1 METELAAYAE
11 SRMQVVTQILIDDE
25 GSIVSIEDRMTS
37 FDAGAARQTIRFM
50 GEAFREIGDE
60 IGTIRP
66 LHSACQ
72 LREESGGEEEEDAED
87 DTAMDKKDF
96 ERRKRIWRDRQH
108 AKHRDRISDPATE
121 TTSLL

>member
-1 METELAAYAE
+1 
-11 SRMQVVTQILIDDE
+11 MQVVTQILMDDE
-25 GSIVSIEDRMTS
+25 DSIVSIEDRMTS

-50 GEAFREIGDE
+50 GEAFREISDE

-72 LREESGGEEEEDAED
+72 LREEPCGEEEDAED

-96 ERRKRIWRDRQH
+96 ERRKRIWRERQH
-108 AKHRDRISDPATE
+108 VKHRDRISDSATE